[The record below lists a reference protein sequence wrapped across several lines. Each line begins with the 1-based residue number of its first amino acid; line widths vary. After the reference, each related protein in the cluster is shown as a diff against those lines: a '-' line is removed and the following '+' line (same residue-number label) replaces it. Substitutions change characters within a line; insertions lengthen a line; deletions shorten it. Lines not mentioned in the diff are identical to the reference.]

1 MREACIPWW
10 YNATIGFEGCPYGR
24 RLPGDVTL
32 PHDTRFID
40 WVAVVYSYIPFVIP
54 LLVFCE
60 LLITRGTRQL
70 SILLFTGMTT
80 LANELLV
87 KPFCALPRPGA
98 LGPAPGVLTNSLG
111 EHAGSCNTSCGMP
124 SSHSTMAIGFLML
137 TMFDGIIRVKPDTFL
152 LSQEEVEMQQTLREM
167 ISVTPL
173 APKRVMGNTE
183 FLGFFFTWM
192 ILLGPVPMMRVVLR
206 DHTAVQVC
214 VGGLLGAVY
223 ALLWFRFTIC
233 MINRYKNKVGQKFC
247 FGMLQHNYAP
257 VAMRVFARPSG
268 DKDWQQLQWDAKI
281 EAEEAPASSEE
292 AEASDD

>member
-1 MREACIPWW
+1 MFKLFIRNGVP
-10 YNATIGFEGCPYGR
+10 

-214 VGGLLGAVY
+214 VGGLLGAARELGESSEK
-223 ALLWFRFTIC
+223 ALFWNSCSGPLSCPVMCSVRS
-233 MINRYKNKVGQKFC
+233 V
-247 FGMLQHNYAP
+247 LAP
-257 VAMRVFARPSG
+257 FVAMPG
-268 DKDWQQLQWDAKI
+268 
-281 EAEEAPASSEE
+281 APFVASILPVYVNKKRNV
-292 AEASDD
+292 